1 MTLEQFVGS
10 LGIRI
15 NNGMDMHALDML
27 SRCKLNYLQLE
38 NDIGHFPRKLDSNS
52 SVLAVSVRLNA
63 QNYRVH
69 IS

>member
-1 MTLEQFVGS
+1 
-10 LGIRI
+10 
-15 NNGMDMHALDML
+15 MHALDMM
-27 SRCKLNYLQLE
+27 SRCKMYYLQLE
-38 NDIGHFPRKLDSNS
+38 NDIGHFPRMQETNL